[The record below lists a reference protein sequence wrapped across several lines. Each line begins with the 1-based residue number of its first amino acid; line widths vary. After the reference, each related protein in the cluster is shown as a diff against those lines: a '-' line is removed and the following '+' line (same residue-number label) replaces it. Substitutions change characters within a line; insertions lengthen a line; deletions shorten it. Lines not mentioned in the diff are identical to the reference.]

1 MLRLG
6 DEAKRAVDRFQT
18 PGVGILET
26 HIVKEVGFTGLI
38 LYAWIFMRFRFIFIL
53 DCAFGALRFFVL
65 FLFVPPAAK
74 FL

>member
-1 MLRLG
+1 
-6 DEAKRAVDRFQT
+6 
-18 PGVGILET
+18 
-26 HIVKEVGFTGLI
+26 
-38 LYAWIFMRFRFIFIL
+38 MRFRFIFIL